1 MKMSWLAYA
10 IVAMVSFAAMFLV
23 SRKVLD
29 TGVTSQAF
37 TFYIF
42 LLVTLMLFAYV
53 LATKTSLSLTKYAVI
68 FLIAAA
74 VFSAVGNVVFFQAI
88 KLAPNPGYAVA
99 IMSTNALL
107 VTIASIFLFKAQF
120 SVVKV
125 MGIIL
130 AVVGVILLGL

>member
-1 MKMSWLAYA
+1 MSWLLYA
-10 IVAMVSFAAMFLV
+10 VVAMVSFAAMFLV
-23 SRKVLD
+23 SRRVLD